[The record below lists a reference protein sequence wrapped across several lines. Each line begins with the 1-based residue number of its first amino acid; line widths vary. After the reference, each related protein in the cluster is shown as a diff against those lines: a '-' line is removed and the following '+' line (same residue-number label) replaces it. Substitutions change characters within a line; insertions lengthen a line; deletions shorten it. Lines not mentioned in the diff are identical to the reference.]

1 MPGTTTVDILKS
13 AILLEK
19 KGRAFYGQVAEQSS
33 HAAVQRFFE
42 LMADEEA
49 EHIRILTEQFKSYQ
63 DTKHFRPLAAPATTA
78 DIAGKVLTADLV
90 AAIAAADY
98 EAAAISAAMALEKNA
113 VRLYA
118 DRAASASDSEE
129 KALYDWL
136 SRWEQSHLQFL
147 ADIDREITERI
158 WNDNHFWSF

>member
-1 MPGTTTVDILKS
+1 MPDTNTMDILKS

-19 KGRAFYGQVAEQSS
+19 KGRAFYGQVAEQTS
-33 HAAVQRFFE
+33 HTAVKRFFE

-49 EHIRILTEQFKSYQ
+49 EHIRILTEQFKAYQ
-63 DTKHFRPLAAPATTA
+63 DTAHFTPLASSESSA
-78 DIAGKVLTADLV
+78 DIAGKVLTSDLV
-90 AAIAAADY
+90 NAIAAADY
-98 EAAAISAAMALEKNA
+98 EAAAISAAIAMEKNA

-118 DRAASASDSEE
+118 DRAAGTSDPEE

-136 SRWEQSHLQFL
+136 SRWEQSHLHFL

-158 WNDNHFWSF
+158 WHDNHFWSF

>member
-1 MPGTTTVDILKS
+1 MPGTSSMDILKS

-19 KGRAFYGQVAEQSS
+19 KGRAFYGQVAEHAS
-33 HAAVQRFFE
+33 HVEVKRFFE
-42 LMADEEA
+42 LMADEEG
-49 EHIRILTEQFKSYQ
+49 EHIRILTDQFKSYQ
-63 DTKHFRPLAAPATTA
+63 DTKHFIPLAAPENTA
-78 DIAGKVLTADLV
+78 DIAGTVLTGDL
-90 AAIAAADY
+90 AEAIAAADY

-118 DRAASASDSEE
+118 DRAASASDPEE

-158 WNDNHFWSF
+158 WHDNHFWSF

>member
-1 MPGTTTVDILKS
+1 MPGTNTIDILKS

-19 KGRAFYGQVAEQSS
+19 RGRSFYGQVAAQAS
-33 HAAVQRFFE
+33 HAEVKRFFE

-49 EHIRILTEQFKSYQ
+49 DHIRILTEQFQSYQ
-63 DTKHFRPLAAPATTA
+63 DTKHFAPLAAPGDTA
-78 DIAGKVLTADLV
+78 GIAAKVLTGDLT
-90 AAIAAADY
+90 AAITAADY

-118 DRAASASDSEE
+118 DRAADTTDPDER
-129 KALYDWL
+129 ALYDWL

-147 ADIDREITERI
+147 ADIDHDITERI
-158 WNDNHFWSF
+158 WHDHHFWSF

>member
-1 MPGTTTVDILKS
+1 MPGTSTVDILKS

-19 KGRAFYGQVAEQSS
+19 KGRAFYGQVAEQAS
-33 HAAVQRFFE
+33 HAEVKRFFE

-63 DTKHFRPLAAPATTA
+63 NTQHFTPLSAPEASA
-78 DIAGKVLTADLV
+78 DIAGKVLTGDLV

-118 DRAASASDSEE
+118 DRAVSASDPEE

-136 SRWEQSHLQFL
+136 SRWEQSHLHFL
-147 ADIDREITERI
+147 ADIDREITERV
-158 WNDNHFWSF
+158 WHDNHFWSF